1 MSLRQRVV
9 TGVGANVVNQ
19 IVTIGIQLV
28 SLPVFLAYWSV
39 PRYGAWLMISAVPS
53 YFSLADAGLT
63 TVAGNNMTMLMA
75 RHEGPRANAVF
86 QTALATTAT
95 TVVTVMLVATPI
107 VWWFAGP
114 EGTDQ
119 RAALTCLIA
128 VALLNIFGGLFD
140 ATFRASGAYGA
151 GTIALAGGRCVEW
164 CGGLVGL
171 VTCGTMAAVAGGSLI
186 ARIAV
191 TAVLVAYS
199 SRRFPTFRWGVA
211 SATREDFRSM
221 LFPALSFLA
230 FPLGLALSL
239 QGMTLLVGYL
249 FGPARLTLFNTYRT
263 LSRTLVQVAA
273 VLSRSLWAE
282 ISRYYGA
289 GERAV
294 VQRLYRGGS
303 KVAMAVCGACAVGLL
318 VTGKLIIGVWTHHK
332 INFEFGLFAA
342 FVLVAFLNCCW
353 QIGQVVISA
362 TNNHLRFSWA
372 FFLASAASIA
382 LAALLARPL
391 GMLGCVAAV
400 GCAEVAMLLLSRR
413 TIARTIG
420 DL

>member
-19 IVTIGIQLV
+19 IVTVGIQVV

-63 TVAGNNMTMLMA
+63 TVAGNSMTMLMA
-75 RHEGPRANAVF
+75 RNESERANAVF
-86 QTALATTAT
+86 QTALLTTAT
-95 TVVTVMLVATPI
+95 IVVAVMLVATPI
-107 VWWFAGP
+107 VWWLRGP
-114 EGTDQ
+114 GGIDQ
-119 RAALTCLIA
+119 SAALTCLIA
-128 VALLNIFGGLFD
+128 VALLNISGGLFD

-171 VTCGTMAAVAGGSLI
+171 ATHGTMAAVAGGSLI
-186 ARIAV
+186 GRLAV
-191 TAVLVAYS
+191 TAFLIGYS
-199 SRRFPTFRWGVA
+199 SRRFPTFRWGVG
-211 SATREDFRSM
+211 SATREDFSSM
-221 LFPALSFLA
+221 LLPALSFLA

-249 FGPARLTLFNTYRT
+249 FGPARLTLFNAYRT

-289 GERAV
+289 GERPV
-294 VQRLYRGGS
+294 VRRLYRGGS
-303 KVAMAVCGACAVGLL
+303 RVAIAVCGACAAGLL
-318 VTGKLIIGVWTHHK
+318 VSGKLIIGIWTHHK
-332 INFEFGLFAA
+332 IEFQLGLFTA

-353 QIGQVVISA
+353 QIGMVVIAA
-362 TNNHLRFSWA
+362 TNNHQRFSWA
-372 FFLASAASIA
+372 FFLASAASVA
-382 LAALLARPL
+382 LAALLARPA

-413 TIARTIG
+413 TIARLIG
-420 DL
+420 DT